1 MPREPLDPRYLTP
14 EVHRRPG
21 AHDALPSASPT
32 VRGFMTPAQVAALEA
47 VGAVGA
53 VDLSGLVTDKE
64 LEALLAGYL
73 RRGEGGGGTVGATGS
88 FSLMTDVLFYGTVL
102 YSKTLTVMVANGL
115 VTAIGPAGEWTL
127 VPTSTVKGGHTVL
140 QGLGSAGLITQGY
153 GI

>member
-47 VGAVGA
+47 AVGA
-53 VDLSGLVTDKE
+53 VDLSGLVTDE
-64 LEALLAGYL
+64 GLAAVLAGYL
-73 RRGEGGGGTVGATGS
+73 RRGEGGGGTIGATGS
-88 FSLMTDVLFYGTVL
+88 FPLMTDLLFYGTVL

-127 VPTSTVKGGHTVL
+127 VPTSTVKGAHTVL

-153 GI
+153 GV

>member
-47 VGAVGA
+47 AVGA
-53 VDLSGLVTDKE
+53 VDLSGLVTDE
-64 LEALLAGYL
+64 GLEAVLAGYL

-88 FSLMTDVLFYGTVL
+88 FSLMTDLLFYGTVL

-127 VPTSTVKGGHTVL
+127 VSTSTVKGAHTVL

-153 GI
+153 GV